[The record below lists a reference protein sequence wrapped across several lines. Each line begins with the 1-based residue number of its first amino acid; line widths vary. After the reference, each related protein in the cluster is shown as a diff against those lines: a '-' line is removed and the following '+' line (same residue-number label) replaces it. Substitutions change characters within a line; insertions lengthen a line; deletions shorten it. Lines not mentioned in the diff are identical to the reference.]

1 MLCLTIFFIF
11 IPVHVPCK
19 IEPMRN
25 LNYTDSLPVL
35 RSRLSFQP
43 LIRAWKEKVENKN
56 RGGAKIY
63 SSLLE
68 EISQH
73 SELLEPIDDFQLL
86 EKHKELIEQIAT
98 TIVPV
103 SVTNREKMYA
113 ITDHP
118 VLRRFLHQIQL
129 NKYCRP
135 KKKIICRG

>member
-1 MLCLTIFFIF
+1 
-11 IPVHVPCK
+11 VHVRCK

-43 LIRAWKEKVENKN
+43 LIRAWKEKAENKN

-98 TIVPV
+98 TIFPV
-103 SVTNREKMYA
+103 SVANREKMYA
-113 ITDHP
+113 ITDP
-118 VLRRFLHQIQL
+118 SCYKTVFAPDSIKQIL
-129 NKYCRP
+129 P
-135 KKKIICRG
+135 TKKENYLQG